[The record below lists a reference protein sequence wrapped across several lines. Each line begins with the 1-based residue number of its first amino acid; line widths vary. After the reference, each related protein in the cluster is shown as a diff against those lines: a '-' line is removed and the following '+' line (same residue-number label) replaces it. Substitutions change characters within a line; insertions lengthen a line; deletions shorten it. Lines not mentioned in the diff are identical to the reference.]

1 MTPLFFGSS
10 LLFRARVRAHL
21 WENSVTR
28 KNTRIATR
36 SAMRSSLRESAR
48 FVFKDSRNFLNCLRI
63 VLGVVKAHAGRA
75 TESYP
80 GSSALSGTKCSA
92 ISKTLP
98 THRFFLLLGL
108 LYL

>member
-1 MTPLFFGSS
+1 MLQAI
-10 LLFRARVRAHL
+10 RR
-21 WENSVTR
+21 
-28 KNTRIATR
+28 
-36 SAMRSSLRESAR
+36 
-48 FVFKDSRNFLNCLRI
+48 
-63 VLGVVKAHAGRA
+63 AGRA